1 LGTDPAESLLL
12 LLTMRCSSSSSK
24 SRYQICEWTI

>member
-1 LGTDPAESLLL
+1 LGTEPAESLLL
-12 LLTMRCSSSSSK
+12 LLTMRCSSSSK